1 MKKLLLL
8 LLGLTLGVSAHAQ
21 NSARISGK
29 VWDNAKQELG
39 FVNVFLLK
47 SADSS
52 MVKAALA
59 NESGHF
65 LFEDLAYGEYL
76 VSASMV
82 GYEKVTSPKLVL
94 SADNAEINL
103 GYLQLNP
110 TTNVLKDVTVTAR
123 KPLLEQHADKLVMNV
138 EASILS
144 AGSTALELLQRAP
157 GVSIDQNDNISLKG
171 KQGVQI
177 YMDGKPTYMSQEQL
191 ANLLKNM
198 NSDQI
203 EKIEIITNPSS
214 RYDAAGNSGIINLIM
229 KKNKN
234 FGTNG
239 SLTLGGGLSIPP
251 AIAEVEGAFPKYNAN
266 LNLNNRQGKFN
277 TFGNL
282 SYRAGNNYNSNDFYR
297 VMDDK
302 TLDQFTQRFT
312 QSSNFSLRAGSDY
325 FLNKNTTIGV
335 LLNTSFGSWGPKEP
349 VLNTTVIR
357 DNEQLSSSLKTTSMQ
372 EMNWKNYT
380 ANVNFKHV
388 LNSKGAEITADV
400 DYSIYDNNSKE
411 KGMLTE
417 FFGPDGKPVGEKL
430 LVTSNMPNK
439 FNIIAAKTDFTL
451 PFPSTNAR
459 FEAGLKTSFVTSDN
473 NMRFF
478 NDGSLDLGR
487 SNHFIYTENI
497 NAAYGTYNRKF
508 NDKWS
513 VQAGLRVEHTR
524 SQGESKTLKETK
536 DRNYLNLFPSLYLTR
551 VLDKNNT
558 LNFNYSR
565 RIDRPEYRSLNPF
578 IFFLDPYTYELGNE
592 YLRPQ
597 LTHAVELSH
606 TLKQSIITTFG
617 YSYTSDFT
625 NQVVKNA
632 KNEPEILA
640 KLIEHNPNAQI
651 DPNNVSFALRENI
664 GSRQTYTAGLSFPVK
679 VNKWWNMNN
688 NLNANYSIYKGE
700 LMGSVLDVSNL
711 AYSFYT
717 SQNFIMGKGWN
728 AEASMWYNSR
738 NIEGTFS
745 GREMYA
751 VNAGISKSL
760 LKNKATLRVNVNDI
774 FATARWRGETNF
786 GGVNMRISNVW
797 DSRGVRAT
805 FVYRFGN
812 QNVKSA
818 RNRQTATA
826 TEQQRVGS
834 QN

>member
-1 MKKLLLL
+1 MKKLLLIL
-8 LLGLTLGVSAHAQ
+8 MGLVLGTSAYAQ
-21 NSARISGK
+21 NSARISGQ

-47 SADSS
+47 ATDSS

-59 NESGHF
+59 DEAGKF

-82 GYEKVTSPKLVL
+82 GYEKVTSPKVL
-94 SADNAEINL
+94 LTAENAEVSL

-123 KPLLEQHADKLVMNV
+123 KPLLEQQADKLVMNV
-138 EASILS
+138 EASIIS

-214 RYDAAGNSGIINLIM
+214 RYDAAGNSGIINLVM

-239 SLTLGGGLSIPP
+239 SVTLGGGISLPP
-251 AIAEVEGAFPKYNAN
+251 AFAEVDGLFPKYNAN

-282 SYRAGNNYNSNDFYR
+282 SYRAGNNYNSNEFYR
-297 VMDDK
+297 VMEDK
-302 TLDQFTQRFT
+302 TFDQFSQRFT
-312 QSSNFSLRAGSDY
+312 QSSNFTLRAGSDY
-325 FLNKNTTIGV
+325 FLSKNTTIGV

-349 VLNTTVIR
+349 VLNSTVIR
-357 DNEQLSSSLKTTSMQ
+357 DNEQLSSSLLTTSNQ
-372 EMNWKNYT
+372 EMAWKNYT
-380 ANVNFKHV
+380 ANVNFKQV
-388 LNSKGAEITADV
+388 LNSKGAELTADV

-417 FFGPDGKPVGEKL
+417 FFGPDGKPVGDKL

-459 FEAGLKTSFVTSDN
+459 LEAGLKTSFVTSDN

-478 NDGSLDLGR
+478 NDGTLDLGR

-497 NAAYGTYNRKF
+497 NAAYSTYNRKF

-513 VQAGLRVEHTR
+513 LQAGLRLEHTR

-536 DRNYLNLFPSLYLTR
+536 DRNYLNLFPSLYITR

-664 GSRQTYTAGLSFPVK
+664 GNRQTYTAGVSFPVK

-688 NLNANYSIYKGE
+688 NVNANYSIYKGE

-711 AYSFYT
+711 AYSFFT
-717 SQNFIMGKGWN
+717 SQNFIVGKGWN
-728 AEASMWYNSR
+728 AEASMWYNSKD
-738 NIEGTFS
+738 IEGTFS
-745 GREMYA
+745 GREIYA
-751 VNAGISKSL
+751 VNAGVSKSL
-760 LKNKATLRVNVNDI
+760 LKGKGTFRLNVNDI

-786 GGVNMRISNVW
+786 GGVNMKISNVW

-826 TEQQRVGS
+826 SEQQRVGS

>member
-1 MKKLLLL
+1 MKKLLLI
-8 LLGLTLGVSAHAQ
+8 LLGLSLGVSAHAQ

-29 VWDNAKQELG
+29 VRDNAQQDLG

-47 SADSS
+47 SSDSS

-59 NESGHF
+59 DEAGSF
-65 LFEDLAYGEYL
+65 LFEELAYGEYL

-82 GYEKVTSPKLVL
+82 GYEKVITPKIVL
-94 SADNAEINL
+94 SAENTEVNL
-103 GYLQLNP
+103 GHLQLNP

-123 KPLLEQHADKLVMNV
+123 KPLLEQQADKLVMNV

-214 RYDAAGNSGIINLIM
+214 RYDAAGNSGIINLVM

-239 SLTLGGGLSIPP
+239 SFTLGGGISLPP
-251 AIAEVEGAFPKYNAN
+251 AFAEVDGLFPKYNAN

-282 SYRAGNNYNSNDFYR
+282 SYRAGNNYNSNEFYR
-297 VMDDK
+297 VMEDK
-302 TLDQFTQRFT
+302 TFDQFSQRFT
-312 QSSNFSLRAGSDY
+312 QSSNFTLRAGSDY
-325 FLNKNTTIGV
+325 FLSKNTTIGV

-349 VLNTTVIR
+349 VLNSTVIR
-357 DNEQLSSSLKTTSMQ
+357 DKEQLSSSLLTTSNQ
-372 EMNWKNYT
+372 EMDWKNYT
-380 ANVNFKHV
+380 ANVNFKQV
-388 LNSKGAEITADV
+388 LNSKGAELTADV

-417 FFGPDGKPVGEKL
+417 FFGPDGKPVGDKL

-459 FEAGLKTSFVTSDN
+459 LEAGLKTSFVTSDN

-478 NDGSLDLGR
+478 NDGTLDLGR

-513 VQAGLRVEHTR
+513 LQAGLRLEHTR

-536 DRNYLNLFPSLYLTR
+536 DRNYLNLFPSLYITR
-551 VLDKNNT
+551 VLNKNNT

-664 GSRQTYTAGLSFPVK
+664 GNRQTYTAGVSFPMK

-688 NLNANYSIYKGE
+688 NVNANYSIYKGE

-711 AYSFYT
+711 AYSFFT
-717 SQNFIMGKGWN
+717 SQNFIIGKGWN

-738 NIEGTFS
+738 DIEGTFS
-745 GREMYA
+745 GREIYA
-751 VNAGISKSL
+751 VNAGLSKSL
-760 LKNKATLRVNVNDI
+760 LKNKATLRFNVNDI

-786 GGVNMRISNVW
+786 GGVNMKISNVW

>member
-1 MKKLLLL
+1 MKKLLLIL
-8 LLGLTLGVSAHAQ
+8 MGLVLGTSAYAQ
-21 NSARISGK
+21 NSARISGQ

-47 SADSS
+47 ATDSS

-59 NESGHF
+59 DEAGKF

-82 GYEKVTSPKLVL
+82 GYEKVTSPKVL
-94 SADNAEINL
+94 LTAENAEVSL

-123 KPLLEQHADKLVMNV
+123 KPLLEQQADKLVMNV
-138 EASILS
+138 EASIIS

-214 RYDAAGNSGIINLIM
+214 RYDAAGNSGIINLVM

-239 SLTLGGGLSIPP
+239 SVTLGGGISLPP
-251 AIAEVEGAFPKYNAN
+251 AFAEVDGLFPKYNAN

-282 SYRAGNNYNSNDFYR
+282 SYRAGNNYNSNEFYR
-297 VMDDK
+297 VMEDK
-302 TLDQFTQRFT
+302 TFDQFSQRFT
-312 QSSNFSLRAGSDY
+312 QSSNFTLRAGSDY
-325 FLNKNTTIGV
+325 FLSKNTTIGV

-349 VLNTTVIR
+349 VLNSTVIR
-357 DNEQLSSSLKTTSMQ
+357 DNEQLSSSLLTTSNQ
-372 EMNWKNYT
+372 EMAWKNYT
-380 ANVNFKHV
+380 ANVNFKQV
-388 LNSKGAEITADV
+388 LNSKGAELTADV

-417 FFGPDGKPVGEKL
+417 FFGPDGKPVGDKL

-459 FEAGLKTSFVTSDN
+459 LEAGLKTSFVTSDN

-478 NDGSLDLGR
+478 NDGTLDLGR

-497 NAAYGTYNRKF
+497 NAAYSTYNRKF

-513 VQAGLRVEHTR
+513 LQAGLDWSTPAH
-524 SQGESKTLKETK
+524 
-536 DRNYLNLFPSLYLTR
+536 
-551 VLDKNNT
+551 
-558 LNFNYSR
+558 
-565 RIDRPEYRSLNPF
+565 
-578 IFFLDPYTYELGNE
+578 
-592 YLRPQ
+592 
-597 LTHAVELSH
+597 
-606 TLKQSIITTFG
+606 
-617 YSYTSDFT
+617 
-625 NQVVKNA
+625 
-632 KNEPEILA
+632 
-640 KLIEHNPNAQI
+640 
-651 DPNNVSFALRENI
+651 REN
-664 GSRQTYTAGLSFPVK
+664 RKP
-679 VNKWWNMNN
+679 
-688 NLNANYSIYKGE
+688 
-700 LMGSVLDVSNL
+700 
-711 AYSFYT
+711 
-717 SQNFIMGKGWN
+717 
-728 AEASMWYNSR
+728 
-738 NIEGTFS
+738 
-745 GREMYA
+745 
-751 VNAGISKSL
+751 
-760 LKNKATLRVNVNDI
+760 
-774 FATARWRGETNF
+774 
-786 GGVNMRISNVW
+786 
-797 DSRGVRAT
+797 
-805 FVYRFGN
+805 
-812 QNVKSA
+812 
-818 RNRQTATA
+818 
-826 TEQQRVGS
+826 
-834 QN
+834 